1 MGLISL
7 FIRIGLMAAADS
19 GPKPVTKEEGQALED
34 SFDKREHDANFE
46 QLAGRK
52 CRQCKYNIVA
62 QPEGQLCP
70 TCGKPIHRACAEKHL
85 AKCGAPESP
94 PYR

>member
-1 MGLISL
+1 VGFLSL
-7 FIRIGLMAAADS
+7 FIRLGLIAAAES
-19 GPKPVTKEEGQALED
+19 RPKTPTKEEGQALED
-34 SFDKREHDANFE
+34 SFDKRERDANFE

-70 TCGKPIHRACAEKHL
+70 TCRKPIHRACADNHL